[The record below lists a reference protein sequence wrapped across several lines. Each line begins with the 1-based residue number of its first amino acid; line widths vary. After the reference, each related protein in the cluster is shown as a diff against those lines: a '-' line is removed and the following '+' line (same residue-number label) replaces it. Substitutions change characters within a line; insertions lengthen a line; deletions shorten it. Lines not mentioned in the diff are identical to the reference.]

1 MAQKRRP
8 PDDLAPAS
16 PSVEAATGIVLLQK
30 LVEKA
35 TDLHAKPD
43 LKESDV
49 AAWRTT
55 ARDFL
60 VRTFGSQSPNVNAVL
75 RASGDDGVHMGIG
88 H

>member
-1 MAQKRRP
+1 M
-8 PDDLAPAS
+8 
-16 PSVEAATGIVLLQK
+16 LQK

-75 RASGDDGVHMGIG
+75 RASGDDCPDG
-88 H
+88 HWTLRIRKLAEVRPYQQDQDS